1 MKKMKT
7 RSLALIIASMLG
19 ATFLSADA
27 FCAPKA
33 SQTESSGLTAV
44 AVIVNGNA
52 ITNYDIQRRAAF
64 LRLQRKTGN
73 LAAQAK
79 DELIEDMLKRV
90 EMKKRNMDVSDD
102 EVDKA
107 FAGFADRNHMT
118 VAQLTDMLG
127 KAGVTAE
134 HFKNYIRVQMG
145 WGRLVSARFR
155 AEGGMV
161 SEQEAVQR
169 MLKNGGVK
177 PTANEYELQQVIFV
191 VPNNRRSAIL
201 GKRKQD
207 AEMFRSKFSG
217 CSNLKQQATGMIDVT
232 IRNLGRVLEPQL
244 PEEWEK
250 AVKATPAGRMTP
262 PQETPRGVE
271 ALAVCNIKKVSDDK
285 VAQLVFTV
293 QDNEKSGDKKAEDLS
308 AKYLKE
314 LREKARIENP

>member
-1 MKKMKT
+1 MKNMKNS
-7 RSLALIIASMLG
+7 SLALCIASLMG
-19 ATFLSADA
+19 VTFLHNNA
-27 FCAPKA
+27 FCAPRAPQAEA
-33 SQTESSGLTAV
+33 SAQTAV

-64 LRLQRKTGN
+64 LKLQRKTGN
-73 LAAQAK
+73 LTSQAK
-79 DELIEDMLKRV
+79 DELIEEMLKRV
-90 EMKKRNMDVSDD
+90 EMKKRNIDVSDD
-102 EVDKA
+102 EVNKA
-107 FAGFADRNHMT
+107 FNGFAERNHMT

-145 WGRLVSARFR
+145 WGRLVSARYR
-155 AEGGMV
+155 AEGGIIT
-161 SEQEAVQR
+161 EQEAVQR

-207 AEMFRSKFSG
+207 AELFRSKFSG
-217 CSNLKQQATGMIDVT
+217 CANLKQQATGMIDVT

-250 AVKATPAGRMTP
+250 SVKATPAGRMTP
-262 PQETPRGVE
+262 PQETARGVE

-285 VAQLVFTV
+285 VAQLVFTI

-308 AKYLKE
+308 AKYVKE